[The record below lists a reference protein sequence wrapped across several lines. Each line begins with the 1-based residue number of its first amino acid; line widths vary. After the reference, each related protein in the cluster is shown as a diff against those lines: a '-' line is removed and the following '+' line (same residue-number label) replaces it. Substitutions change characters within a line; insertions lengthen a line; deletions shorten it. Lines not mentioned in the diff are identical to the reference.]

1 MNTLQ
6 KEKLIQLIN
15 ESFDVDILKKT
26 RERRIAD
33 IRHCF
38 CYALRKRDYTLTS
51 IGAMINRDHA
61 TVIHAERKVEEL
73 YLVDKDFTKLINAVN
88 DVVDNFFM
96 SNKIYGR
103 KSHIEGYES
112 IKMTAARLLERSSE
126 HMEEEEINAWM
137 DRMGISKKEYKT
149 FTSQIV

>member
-1 MNTLQ
+1 MNTVQ

-33 IRHCF
+33 IRHCL
-38 CYALRKRDYTLTS
+38 CYALRKRDYTYTS

-88 DVVDNFFM
+88 DVIDGFFV

-126 HMEEEEINAWM
+126 HMEEEEINTWM
-137 DRMGISKKEYKT
+137 DRIGISKKEYKT
-149 FTSQIV
+149 FTSQIA

>member
-1 MNTLQ
+1 MNTVQ

-33 IRHCF
+33 VRHCL
-38 CYALRKRDYTLTS
+38 CYALRKRDYTYTS

-88 DVVDNFFM
+88 DVIDNFFA

-103 KSHIEGYES
+103 KSYIEGYES
-112 IKMTAARLLERSSE
+112 IKMTAARLLKRSSE
-126 HMEEEEINAWM
+126 HMEEEEINTWM

>member
-1 MNTLQ
+1 MNIRQ

-15 ESFDVDILKKT
+15 ESFDVDILKNT
-26 RERRIAD
+26 RQRRVVD
-33 IRHCF
+33 IRHCLS
-38 CYALRKRDYTLTS
+38 YALRKRDYTTTE
-51 IGAMINRDHA
+51 IGMMIKRDHA

-73 YLVDKDFTKLINAVN
+73 YLIDKDFTKLVNAVN
-88 DVVDNFFM
+88 DVIDSFFI

-112 IKMTAARLLERSSE
+112 IRMTAARLLERSSE
-126 HMEEEEINAWM
+126 YMDKEEVDAWM
-137 DRMGISKKEYKT
+137 DRIGISKKEYNT

>member
-1 MNTLQ
+1 
-6 KEKLIQLIN
+6 
-15 ESFDVDILKKT
+15 
-26 RERRIAD
+26 
-33 IRHCF
+33 
-38 CYALRKRDYTLTS
+38 
-51 IGAMINRDHA
+51 MINRDHA

-149 FTSQIV
+149 FTSQVV